1 MDASA
6 SLARYGAVLDRLR
19 AADPADRRAGAD
31 ALLALVAER
40 LRYMARRMLR
50 GFPAVHR
57 LNETDDVAQGAAM
70 RLYRALA
77 TLTPADP
84 REFLGLVALQVRREL
99 LDLARKHTGPESIA
113 PHRETDVA
121 QLGGEPVHRSE
132 QAPDEGAAREEH
144 SLSRWVRFHDVAAA
158 LPEEERAVFE
168 MAWYL
173 GATQGEIA
181 DVLGVSER
189 TVRRRWEAARE
200 YFQLNFRGDLP
211 G

>member
-19 AADPADRRAGAD
+19 ATDPADRRAGAD
-31 ALLALVAER
+31 ALVGVVAER

-50 GFPAVHR
+50 GFPSVRR

-70 RLYRALA
+70 RLYRALG

-99 LDLARKHTGPESIA
+99 LDLARKHAGPESMA
-113 PHRETDVA
+113 PHLETDVV
-121 QLGGEPVHRSE
+121 QVGGEPVHRTE
-132 QAPDEGAAREEH
+132 QAADDTAAREEH
-144 SLSRWVRFHDVAAA
+144 SLARWVRFHDMAAA
-158 LPEEERAVFE
+158 LPEEQRAVFE

-173 GATQGEIA
+173 GATQAEIA
-181 DVLGVSER
+181 EVLGISER

-200 YFQLNFRGDLP
+200 FFQMHFRGDLP

>member
-31 ALLALVAER
+31 ALLSLVAER

-50 GFPAVHR
+50 GFPAVRR

-99 LDLARKHTGPESIA
+99 LDLARKHAGPESLS
-113 PHRETDVA
+113 PHLDTDVVHVR
-121 QLGGEPVHRSE
+121 GEAVHRTE
-132 QAPDEGAAREEH
+132 QAADDMSAREER

-158 LPEEERAVFE
+158 LPEEERTVFE

-173 GATQGEIA
+173 GATQAEIA
-181 DVLGVSER
+181 DVFGISER

-200 YFQLNFRGDLP
+200 FFQTHFRGDLP